1 MIGIDLSLS
10 FIVNSDSLG
19 EWNILE
25 REEKQQKIKQSI
37 IKTRFSV
44 FQYFDYSN
52 FPAYHTDIV
61 YFQFFSVKMYFT

>member
-44 FQYFDYSN
+44 FQYFDLMIPT
-52 FPAYHTDIV
+52 FPHIIQTLFI
-61 YFQFFSVKMYFT
+61 FSFFR